1 MLITSFVFSSSSA
14 NKHMVTDG
22 LAVSLQ
28 SSSGFQHGGWSRT
41 PGQLS
46 MADIVK
52 MGLPQG
58 KASSK
63 HVVTADRGYVG

>member
-22 LAVSLQ
+22 LVVSLQ
-28 SSSGFQHGGWSRT
+28 SSSGFQHGGWSGT

-52 MGLPQG
+52 MGRPQG

-63 HVVTADRGYVG
+63 PVDRKWIA